1 MRTFAVHDPPNSGVE
16 VGTPPYN
23 IRVSSLEYADDAALL
38 DESVEKAS
46 HRLSAIASGSRT
58 DTAMDIS
65 IPKTKA
71 MHIHKQVR
79 VSKSE
84 THEIDALKL
93 KISAL
98 TATDPSRKSTA
109 FLSTVLD
116 GACKTLRR
124 HTLGCG

>member
-16 VGTPPYN
+16 VDTPPYT

-46 HRLSAIASGSRT
+46 DRLSASGSRT
-58 DTAMDIS
+58 DAAMDIS

-79 VSKSE
+79 VPKSE
-84 THEIDALKL
+84 THEIEALKL
-93 KISAL
+93 KHICP
-98 TATDPSRKSTA
+98 D
-109 FLSTVLD
+109 
-116 GACKTLRR
+116 
-124 HTLGCG
+124 